1 MHQNSTSACGGLR
14 SMQAQGLC
22 VRTYLLIAAAAV
34 AGWLCIGCMLVLL
47 CSAGQ
52 SDSALHSQVDFDD
65 FI

>member
-1 MHQNSTSACGGLR
+1 M
-14 SMQAQGLC
+14 
-22 VRTYLLIAAAAV
+22 RTYLLIAAAAV

-47 CSAGQ
+47 CSATSLLCSAGQ